1 MTVRSESSPF
11 TPAHFWRWL
20 LAGALLFAVV
30 AQLEMLALLQLFA
43 TADLGRVTL
52 DVGGFQI
59 TLSALVTALASGVAY
74 ALYAMIFLV
83 NYFFFQRL
91 ERVAGGG
98 FVALWLR
105 SILRLS
111 AGILA
116 AWVLRVAFGTALAA
130 TMPVVSGGSPM
141 MSWIAF
147 GLIEMIPNAAIGA
160 GFGFLL
166 WSLQHRHSD
175 VLRHRAPSL
184 LRAHVLGGAVGGSLL
199 ALAGV
204 ALALFQRR
212 VPVALSLIVLAL
224 AVVPH
229 LTLTWRA
236 MGPALTESAPDMTGT
251 GAFIARLIVALV
263 PVVAAGVA
271 LYWLAAP

>member
-1 MTVRSESSPF
+1 MTVRPESSPF
-11 TPAHFWRWL
+11 TPAPFWRWL
-20 LAGALLFAVV
+20 LAGALPFAVV
-30 AQLEMLALLQLFA
+30 AQLETLALLQLFA
-43 TADLGRVTL
+43 TADLARVTL

-74 ALYAMIFLV
+74 ALYAIVFLV
-83 NYFFFQRL
+83 NYFFFQRV
-91 ERVAGGG
+91 EPVAGGG

-116 AWVLRVAFGTALAA
+116 AWVLRVAFAA
-130 TMPVVSGGSPM
+130 AVSSPSGGGPA
-141 MSWIAF
+141 MSRIAF
-147 GLIEMIPNAAIGA
+147 GLIEVIANAAIGA

-175 VLRHRAPSL
+175 VLRRRAPSL

-212 VPVALSLIVLAL
+212 VPAALSLIVLAL

-236 MGPALTESAPDMTGT
+236 MGPVLTERAPDMTST
-251 GAFIARLIVALV
+251 GAFTARLAVALV
-263 PVVAAGVA
+263 PVVAAGVVF
-271 LYWLAAP
+271 YWLAAP

>member
-1 MTVRSESSPF
+1 MTVRPEASPF
-11 TPAHFWRWL
+11 TPAHFRRWL

-30 AQLEMLALLQLFA
+30 AQLEMLALLRLFA
-43 TADLGRVTL
+43 AADLARVTL
-52 DVGGFQI
+52 GAGGLQI
-59 TLSALVTALASGVAY
+59 SLSALVTALASGVAY
-74 ALYAMIFLV
+74 ALYAAIFLA
-83 NYFFFQRL
+83 NYFFFQRV

-116 AWVLRVAFGTALAA
+116 AWVLRVAIAA
-130 TMPVVSGGSPM
+130 AVPTVSGGGPA
-141 MSWIAF
+141 MSWIVF
-147 GLIEMIPNAAIGA
+147 GLVEMISNAAIGA
-160 GFGFLL
+160 GFGILL
-166 WSLQHRHSD
+166 WSLQYRHSD
-175 VLRHRAPSL
+175 LLRHRTPSL
-184 LRAHVLGGAVGGSLL
+184 LRAHVLGGAIAGFLL
-199 ALAGV
+199 ALAGA

-236 MGPALTESAPDMTGT
+236 MGPVLTERTPEMTGP
-251 GAFIARLIVALV
+251 GAFIARVVVALV

-271 LYWLAAP
+271 LYWLVAP